1 MNSLKN
7 GFINYFG
14 HQRFGTDSTV
24 KTSDIGLALVK
35 NQWESAVELILK
47 PRPNETHQLTRF
59 DSFLLFIKNF
69 QRIMLF

>member
-35 NQWESAVELILK
+35 NQWESAIELILK

-59 DSFLLFIKNF
+59 DIFYYLLKIFKE
-69 QRIMLF
+69 